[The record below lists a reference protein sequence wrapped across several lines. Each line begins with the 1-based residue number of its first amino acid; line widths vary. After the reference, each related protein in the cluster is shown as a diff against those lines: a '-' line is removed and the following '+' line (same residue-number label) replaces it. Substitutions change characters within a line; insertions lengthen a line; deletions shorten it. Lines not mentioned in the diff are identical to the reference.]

1 MAFISIVSKRMSVSA
16 FVDTNVL
23 VYLLGQDNR
32 KAEIAKAR
40 LADAATVS
48 VQVLNEFANVAH
60 RKMALSWDE
69 LDDVLSVLK
78 SVCAVVPVTVDTH
91 EQGVALAR
99 RHQLSVYDAMIV
111 AAARLAGCATLW
123 SEDMQDGATLD
134 GVTIRDPFRG

>member
-1 MAFISIVSKRMSVSA
+1 MSVNA

-23 VYLLGQDNR
+23 VYLLGQDSR
-32 KAEIAKAR
+32 KAEIGKAR
-40 LADAATVS
+40 LAEGATVS
-48 VQVLNEFANVAH
+48 VQALNEFANVAR

-69 LDDVLSVLK
+69 LDDVLSVLR
-78 SVCAVVPVTVDTH
+78 SVCAVVPVTVETH
-91 EQGVALAR
+91 ERGVALAR

>member
-1 MAFISIVSKRMSVSA
+1 MSVNA

-23 VYLLGQDNR
+23 VYLLGQDSR

-40 LADAATVS
+40 LAEGATVS
-48 VQVLNEFANVAH
+48 VQVLNEFANVAR

-69 LDDVLSVLK
+69 LDDVLSVLR
-78 SVCAVVPVTVDTH
+78 SVCEIVPITVETH
-91 EQGVALAR
+91 ERGVALAR

-111 AAARLAGCATLW
+111 AAARLAGCANLW

-134 GVTIRDPFRG
+134 GVTILDPFKG